1 MRTAPK
7 KSSSS
12 VKTANIKTLV
22 PGALVYLQKFSGG
35 LTSYNVLSM
44 GRGDFPAYE
53 EPFLFLSLIEYRVSD
68 DGLDHQSNPLV
79 WFKGLNAKGKD
90 FTCMDLV
97 VCLKVCDTKQGEKNE
112 A

>member
-1 MRTAPK
+1 VRTAPK

-12 VKTANIKTLV
+12 VKTANIKALI

-35 LTSYNVLSM
+35 LTSYNVLSA
-44 GRGDFPAYE
+44 GRGDFPTYE

-79 WFKGLNAKGKD
+79 WFKGLNARGKV

-97 VCLKVCDTKQGEKNE
+97 VCLKVCDTKQGEQK
-112 A
+112 